1 MAFLYGAVTRQSD
14 ERLELSFVPF
24 QREKSMPAF
33 LGCVGC
39 ASTVGTVALIAI
51 LIVPSAIGAVLLSIK
66 EEWFPASLFAGFAAI
81 LFWCGFQSV
90 FGSLSG
96 SEWIHVDRSTA
107 TFTRL
112 RQPFGSW
119 TRPRPVES
127 WSLAEIEAL
136 QLSYVGLQVKS
147 YFIWGPDSNGFY
159 IDQRH
164 HVYHFNLILTDET
177 VHLVTTDDSEWLRKM
192 ASQVSEFCNLPIIDD
207 LNHEDSDTVEK

>member
-81 LFWCGFQSV
+81 LFWC
-90 FGSLSG
+90 
-96 SEWIHVDRSTA
+96 
-107 TFTRL
+107 
-112 RQPFGSW
+112 
-119 TRPRPVES
+119 
-127 WSLAEIEAL
+127 
-136 QLSYVGLQVKS
+136 
-147 YFIWGPDSNGFY
+147 
-159 IDQRH
+159 
-164 HVYHFNLILTDET
+164 
-177 VHLVTTDDSEWLRKM
+177 
-192 ASQVSEFCNLPIIDD
+192 
-207 LNHEDSDTVEK
+207 